1 MATLIKIDSPL
12 TELAVQRYLS
22 FGWFIKWGI
31 LIGSRA
37 VTVSVVTP
45 LQDEDNL
52 WKEDEDWEVEEWGD
66 EWDDFGVDDD
76 W

>member
-1 MATLIKIDSPL
+1 M
-12 TELAVQRYLS
+12 QRYLS
-22 FGWFIKWGI
+22 FGRFVKWGI
-31 LIGSRA
+31 LIGFRA
-37 VTVSVVTP
+37 ATVSVVTP

-66 EWDDFGVDDD
+66 EWNDFGVDDD

>member
-1 MATLIKIDSPL
+1 M
-12 TELAVQRYLS
+12 QRYLS
-22 FGWFIKWGI
+22 FGRSIAWGI
-31 LIGSRA
+31 LLGSRA

-52 WKEDEDWEVEEWGD
+52 WSENEDWEVEEWGD
-66 EWDDFGVDDD
+66 EWDDLGAEDD